1 MLWVLASRGFFLLYE
16 NELKAIKK
24 SNRFRDRE
32 IFCEELQDVASNDYL
47 GFAEDK
53 ELLALAYER
62 VLRYKTHSPKA
73 SQLVNGYHPIHKE
86 FEEYLCELNGFEAG
100 IVVGSGFLA
109 NLSLIEALCRKK
121 DILILD
127 ELYHA
132 SGILASKLVSCEVIF
147 FRHNDISHLKEIL
160 NLHSYNRAVV
170 CVEGIYSMN
179 GDILKKEIFDIEDIL
194 LVVDEAHSCG
204 VLGNN
209 LLGVYDYYGIKIK
222 KNHIKMGTLGKAY
235 GSYGAYILAHSEVV
249 LYLQN
254 RAKAIIY
261 ATAPSVF
268 DISLALE
275 AVKKVESTKK
285 ELIEKIKIIVKLVD
299 EVFGIK
305 MDGLILKLD
314 VGSSKRAILIKEEA
328 KKRGFL
334 IGAIRPPT
342 VKSAIIR
349 LIPRLSLNV
358 DLLKKFFLEL
368 RDEIYSK

>member
-1 MLWVLASRGFFLLYE
+1 LYE

-32 IFCEELQDVASNDYL
+32 IFCEDLYDLASNDYL

-73 SQLVNGYHPIHKE
+73 SQLINGYHPIHKE
-86 FEEYLCELNGFEAG
+86 FEEYLSLLNGFEAG

-132 SGILASKLVSCEVIF
+132 SGILASKLVECEVVF

-160 NLHSYNRAVV
+160 NQNSYNRAIV
-170 CVEGIYSMN
+170 CVEGIYSMD
-179 GDILKKEIFDIEDIL
+179 GDILAREIFDIEDIL

-204 VLGNN
+204 VLGDN
-209 LLGVYDYYGIKIK
+209 LLGVYDYYDIKIK

-235 GSYGAYILAHSEVV
+235 GSYGAYILAESEVV

-275 AVKKVESTKK
+275 AAKKIEFKK
-285 ELIEKIKIIVKLVD
+285 EELLGKIKTIVRLVD
-299 EVFGIK
+299 EVFEIK
-305 MDGLILKLD
+305 MDGLILRLD
-314 VGSSKRAILIKEEA
+314 TGNSSRAILIKEEA

-349 LIPRLSLNV
+349 LIPRVCIDV
-358 DLLKKFFLEL
+358 DVLKKFFLEL
-368 RDEIYSK
+368 KDELYSK